1 MPAIKKI
8 FDLMCEVF
16 TRAQDK
22 RTAHDQCIAILAKA
36 YKNYDFDEFY
46 EAYERCIKIPLSYVQ
61 KETLIENALEFG
73 ALFAVKVTPEVEDD
87 DDEVSPFLKRV
98 FDFIL
103 EKHSA
108 KLPGVR
114 YRICY
119 FLNLILNSM
128 GDNAYLSD
136 ELCNDIIAAMHK
148 RMKDKSAKVRVQAV
162 YALHRM
168 QEPGDDECEVIDAY
182 IYHLAH
188 DPSSDVR
195 KAIIKNIGR
204 NKKTLQSVIER
215 IHDIDYSVRK
225 MAYLFLT
232 KITPKSFKIK
242 QRREILN
249 NGLRDK
255 NDEVSKIVREILL
268 KAWLL
273 YYDNEIT
280 KFLYALDTEI
290 ATDLGINV
298 LNNLFKVLTV
308 DDLIEQ
314 LPLDQDKKLIP
325 IDKLSSE
332 NVLFWHCFSKYLQES
347 KLTELFD
354 QTLPELSYFC
364 DHIRQ
369 YGENIVN
376 NESTEDEEKITEQ
389 AILCQLF
396 EMTKLYDLSD
406 EVGRNR
412 LKQLIEDTLISEIPE
427 LKLTEVIVEI
437 YEKVVPN
444 ITSRVNTLTHIISD
458 IRMPLRHSDDINLQ
472 SGDEEKNDSYTMS
485 KCLGIMCAMLRSPT
499 ITSVTPII
507 RNLFNSVALTSVEH
521 DDKYVQIQALNAVG
535 LCLFLDS
542 ELAQKHIPMFFMVF
556 TDSDNDFHEHWIMSL
571 GIIFD
576 LFLKHGLD
584 HFNLVDPADDDE
596 DDDNEKTTSFEASQL
611 DTPNNHVIKMLLAL
625 FHYEVPAIQLKAVEG
640 FIKLLLM
647 GRINSVQIVSRLIV
661 LLHNPD
667 YRNPHLK
674 EAVKSFFEYYPLLR
688 KENQKILEKSFLPTI
703 LDIFN
708 APSDSKLFSIDP
720 SIVGHF
726 ILDLTRY
733 KIYKTETE
741 DGHYTAH
748 NNISYEILKEI
759 VNPQSEH
766 DVITL
771 IKCLSYVNIKITDE
785 ALQNEMLEMCDA
797 VIKELSSRNK
807 STLMSFKKFCNSI
820 KPNEQVG
827 DNVPE
832 EQEEQEEPEEPVDDH
847 DNIEDDDSDL
857 E

>member
-1 MPAIKKI
+1 MSY
-8 FDLMCEVF
+8 
-16 TRAQDK
+16 AQKDK
-22 RTAHDQCIAILAKA
+22 
-36 YKNYDFDEFY
+36 
-46 EAYERCIKIPLSYVQ
+46 
-61 KETLIENALEFG
+61 LIENALEFG
-73 ALFAVKVTPEVEDD
+73 ALFAVKVTPQVDDDD
-87 DDEVSPFLKRV
+87 DDEASPFLKRV
-98 FDFIL
+98 FDFIMK
-103 EKHSA
+103 KHNA
-108 KLPGVR
+108 KLPCIR

-136 ELCNDIIAAMHK
+136 NLCNEITAAMHT

-168 QEPGDDECEVIDAY
+168 QDPTEDKCDVIETY

-195 KAIIKNIGR
+195 KAVIKNIGK
-204 NKKTLQSVIER
+204 NKKTLQSVATR
-215 IHDIDYSVRK
+215 IHDVDYSVRK
-225 MAYLFLT
+225 MAYLFLS
-232 KITPKSFKIK
+232 KVTPTSFKIK
-242 QRREILN
+242 QRREILS
-249 NGLRDK
+249 NGLQDK
-255 NDEVSKIVREILL
+255 NVEVSKIVREIVS

-273 YYDNEIT
+273 YYNNEIT

-290 ATDLGINV
+290 ATDLGVIV
-298 LNNLFKVLTV
+298 LNNLFKASTV

-314 LPLDQDKKLIP
+314 LPIDQDKKLIP

-332 NVLFWHCFSKYLQES
+332 NVLFWHCFSKYLQQCS
-347 KLTELFD
+347 LTDLFD

-364 DHIRQ
+364 DYIRQ

-376 NESTEDEEKITEQ
+376 NESTEEDQKITEQ
-389 AILCQLF
+389 VILCQLF

-427 LKLTEVIVEI
+427 LKLTEIIVEI

-472 SGDEEKNDSYTMS
+472 SGEEEKNDSYTMS
-485 KCLGIMCAMLRSPT
+485 KCLGIMCSMLRSLT
-499 ITSVTPII
+499 ITKVTPII
-507 RNLFNSVALTSVEH
+507 RNLFNSVALTSIEH
-521 DDKYVQIQALNAVG
+521 DDKYVQVQALNAVG

-556 TDSDNDFHEHWIMSL
+556 TDSDNDFHENWIMSL

-576 LFLKHGLD
+576 LFLKYGLD
-584 HFNLVDPADDDE
+584 HFNLVDAADDTC
-596 DDDNEKTTSFEASQL
+596 DDNEKSTSFEASQL
-611 DTPNNHVIKMLLAL
+611 DKPNNHVIKMLLAL

-647 GRINSVQIVSRLIV
+647 GRINSAQIVSRLIV
-661 LLHNPD
+661 LLYNPD
-667 YRNPHLK
+667 YRHPELK
-674 EAVKSFFEYYPLLR
+674 EAIKSFFEYYPLLR

-703 LDIFN
+703 VDISD
-708 APSDSKLFSIDP
+708 APSDSKLRGIDP

-741 DGHYTAH
+741 NSHYTVH
-748 NNISYEILKEI
+748 NNITYQILKTI
-759 VNPQSEH
+759 VDPAGEY
-766 DVITL
+766 DFITL
-771 IKCLSYVNIKITDE
+771 FKCLNYVDIKITDE
-785 ALQNEMLEMCDA
+785 ALQNEMLEMCD
-797 VIKELSSRNK
+797 VINK
-807 STLMSFKKFCNSI
+807 ALPNKTKNILMSLRKIRNLI
-820 KPNEQVG
+820 KPNERI
-827 DNVPE
+827 DDIIPE
-832 EQEEQEEPEEPVDDH
+832 EREELEQPVDDN
-847 DNIEDDDSDL
+847 DNIEDDSDM